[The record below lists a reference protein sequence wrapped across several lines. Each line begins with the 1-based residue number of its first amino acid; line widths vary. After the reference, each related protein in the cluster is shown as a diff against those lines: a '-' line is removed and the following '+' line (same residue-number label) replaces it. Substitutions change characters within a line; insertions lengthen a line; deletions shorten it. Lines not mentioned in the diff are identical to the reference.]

1 MIVFQDDPDAIFLA
15 IVDEAL
21 AHTREVHLVRYREGY
36 RPTRA
41 ERREREESYRDLF
54 PELVPLF
61 TRRELVRV
69 IDRLRRA
76 SRDARRRYE
85 LTDYHWLVLYSCLE
99 LYCDLHNDG
108 ATGDQVGP
116 YEIEHIDFDAL
127 VDRFFFDTDFLLG
140 ATLLSA
146 EEAAPGHLG
155 VTRQASKI
163 AARLRPEAKDLR
175 LRAVAVSGES
185 ERGASVR
192 QVPAGGYGGPY
203 PLREP
208 EAGGEDDGDR
218 PESSGGRPSG
228 SGFRG

>member
-21 AHTREVHLVRYREGY
+21 AHTREVHLVRYQERY

-41 ERREREESYRDLF
+41 ERRELEAAYRDLF

-61 TRRELVRV
+61 TRGELVRV

-76 SRDARRRYE
+76 SRDERRRYE
-85 LTDYHWLVLYSCLE
+85 LTDYHWLVLYACLQ
-99 LYCDLHNDG
+99 LYGDLHNDG
-108 ATGDQVGP
+108 VTGDQVGP
-116 YEIEHIDFDAL
+116 YEIERIDVGAI

-140 ATLLSA
+140 TTLLSA
-146 EEAAPGHLG
+146 EEAAPGYLG

-175 LRAVAVSGES
+175 MRAVVSTGENEGS
-185 ERGASVR
+185 GASAR
-192 QVPAGGYGGPY
+192 RIPASGYVGPY
-203 PLREP
+203 PLRER
-208 EAGGEDDGDR
+208 EAGGEED
-218 PESSGGRPSG
+218 E
-228 SGFRG
+228 

>member
-41 ERREREESYRDLF
+41 ERRELEESYRDLF

-85 LTDYHWLVLYSCLE
+85 LTDYHWLVLYSCLQV
-99 LYCDLHNDG
+99 YCDLHNDG

-116 YEIEHIDFDAL
+116 YEIERIDVGAI

-140 ATLLSA
+140 TTLLSA
-146 EEAAPGHLG
+146 EEAAPGRLG

-175 LRAVAVSGES
+175 MRAVVSTGENEGS
-185 ERGASVR
+185 GASAR
-192 QVPAGGYGGPY
+192 RVPASGYVGPY
-203 PLREP
+203 PLRER
-208 EAGGEDDGDR
+208 EAGGEED
-218 PESSGGRPSG
+218 E
-228 SGFRG
+228 

>member
-1 MIVFQDDPDAIFLA
+1 MIVFQDEPDAIFLA

-21 AHTREVHLVRYREGY
+21 VHVREVHLLRYREGY

-41 ERREREESYRDLF
+41 ERRELEESYRDLF

-76 SRDARRRYE
+76 SREERRRYE
-85 LTDYHWLVLYSCLE
+85 LTDYHWLVLYSCLQ

-108 ATGDQVGP
+108 AIAGGNQVGP
-116 YEIEHIDFDAL
+116 YEIERIDFDAL

-140 ATLLSA
+140 ATLLSV
-146 EEAAPGHLG
+146 EEAAPGQLLA
-155 VTRQASKI
+155 TRQAWKI

-175 LRAVAVSGES
+175 MTVVVS
-185 ERGASVR
+185 
-192 QVPAGGYGGPY
+192 
-203 PLREP
+203 
-208 EAGGEDDGDR
+208 
-218 PESSGGRPSG
+218 
-228 SGFRG
+228 FR